1 LGIPAKLHNEK
12 VLLRQ
17 VSRHDEKAFKA
28 LFEAYQARLYHY
40 IIHIIKS
47 REAAEEMVID
57 VFLKIWQQ
65 RENLHEIES
74 FDAYLFRIA
83 FNKSIDFLRQAAR
96 NPEIRDLIWQEI
108 QLAGDLPSDAPVLI
122 KEYEGKVNEAIGLLP
137 PQQQLVFRL
146 SREKNFSHSDIAKK
160 LQLSKNTV
168 NNHISTSL
176 RFIRAYLA
184 HFMSLLFFFICLH

>member
-83 FNKSIDFLRQAAR
+83 FNKSIDFLRRAAR

-146 SREKNFSHSDIAKK
+146 SREKNFSHSDIAKQ

>member
-1 LGIPAKLHNEK
+1 MGIPAKLLNEK

-17 VSRHDEKAFKA
+17 VARHDEKAFKA
-28 LFEAYQARLYHY
+28 LFETYQARLYHY

-47 REAAEEMVID
+47 REPAEEMVID

-65 RENLHEIES
+65 RESLHEIES

-83 FNKSIDFLRQAAR
+83 FNKSVDFLRRAAR

-122 KEYEGKVNEAIGLLP
+122 KEYEGKLNEAIGLLP

-146 SREKNFSHSDIAKK
+146 SREKNFSHSDIAQK

-168 NNHISTSL
+168 SNHISTSL

-184 HFMSLLFFFICLH
+184 HFMSL

>member
-1 LGIPAKLHNEK
+1 LGIPANLHNEK

-17 VSRHDEKAFKA
+17 VARHDEKAFKA

-65 RENLHEIES
+65 RESLHEIES

-83 FNKSIDFLRQAAR
+83 FNKSVDFLRRAAR
-96 NPEIRDLIWQEI
+96 TPEIRDLIWQEI
-108 QLAGDLPSDAPVLI
+108 QLAGDMPSDAPVLI
-122 KEYEGKVNEAIGLLP
+122 KEYEGKVNEAIGLLS

-146 SREKNFSHSDIAKK
+146 SREKNFSHSDIAKQ

-184 HFMSLLFFFICLH
+184 HFMSLVIIFILHC